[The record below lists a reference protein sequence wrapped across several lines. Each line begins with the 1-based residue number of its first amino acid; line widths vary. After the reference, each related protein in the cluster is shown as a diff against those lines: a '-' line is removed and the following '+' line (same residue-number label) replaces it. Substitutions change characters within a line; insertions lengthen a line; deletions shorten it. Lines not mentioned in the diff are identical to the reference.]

1 MSVSA
6 RTYRGA
12 SAEERK
18 AERREKLL
26 AAGLEVLGTLGW
38 ERTTMT
44 AVCAEARLTER
55 YFYESF
61 TDRGEFVRAVYR
73 DVGARA
79 HEAVAAAVQA
89 HPRELA
95 RAAVEAFVQLLVDK
109 PSMGRVL
116 LIAPLSD
123 PALSEQGQALVPGFV
138 TLVHD
143 QLSEVVD
150 PQRKEMI
157 ALGVVG
163 ALTTLFVAYLGGTLT
178 VPRQRLVDHCV
189 ALVLDSNRRC

>member
-1 MSVSA
+1 LSTRQRVRREDLLEA
-6 RTYRGA
+6 GIA
-12 SAEERK
+12 LLGDEERPGVTVRGVC
-18 AERREKLL
+18 RR
-26 AAGLEVLGTLGW
+26 AG
-38 ERTTMT
+38 
-44 AVCAEARLTER
+44 LTER